1 MLHLKILPLLLSLPF
16 RLARSAN
23 NMPTCIPCDSLDSS
37 HLLTKEQIET
47 SLGNVKEWKLVQSDK
62 AIEKQFTFKDFVKAM
77 AFVDQVADVAE
88 TNGHHPDIFISY
100 NKVTLTLST
109 HSIGG
114 LTQNDFVVAEQVDGL
129 WLI

>member
-1 MLHLKILPLLLSLPF
+1 
-16 RLARSAN
+16 
-23 NMPTCIPCDSLDSS
+23 
-37 HLLTKEQIET
+37 
-47 SLGNVKEWKLVQSDK
+47 
-62 AIEKQFTFKDFVKAM
+62 M

>member
-1 MLHLKILPLLLSLPF
+1 
-16 RLARSAN
+16 
-23 NMPTCIPCDSLDSS
+23 MPTCIPCDSLDSS